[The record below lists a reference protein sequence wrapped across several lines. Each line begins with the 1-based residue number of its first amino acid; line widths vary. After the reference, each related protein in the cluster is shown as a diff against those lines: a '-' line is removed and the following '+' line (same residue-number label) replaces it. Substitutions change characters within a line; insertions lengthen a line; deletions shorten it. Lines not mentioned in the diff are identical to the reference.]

1 MDEKKTCPQGCS
13 WASRSGSCKGVEF
26 DPVGNGMMR
35 KKLLLHS
42 CCGPCST
49 AVIERLLADYE
60 ITVFFYNP
68 CITDAE
74 EYEKRK
80 LNQIKFIE
88 AVNRNACCESGRVN
102 FIEGDY
108 DPENYLERVRGTED
122 EPEGGARCTECF
134 RMREELK
141 KGNRTIFSDRLY
153 LAMKENLNKKM
164 QIILFINRRG
174 YSTFVS
180 CRDCGEALKCPECG
194 ISLVYHKNEGSINRI
209 HRLLSVNWFTACLKT
224 NFIWTI
230 CWIS

>member
-122 EPEGGARCTECF
+122 ESEGGARCTECF
-134 RMREELK
+134 RMRLEK
-141 KGNRTIFSDRLY
+141 TAAYAARHGYPIFGTTL
-153 LAMKENLNKKM
+153 
-164 QIILFINRRG
+164 
-174 YSTFVS
+174 TVS
-180 CRDCGEALKCPECG
+180 P
-194 ISLVYHKNEGSINRI
+194 HKNYSLISEIGQGLADEYGVEFLDMDFKKQAGFQRSVQ
-209 HRLLSVNWFTACLKT
+209 LSREYGLYRQDYCGCGFSKR
-224 NFIWTI
+224 
-230 CWIS
+230 

>member
-134 RMREELK
+134 RMRLEK
-141 KGNRTIFSDRLY
+141 TAAYAARHGYPIFGTTL
-153 LAMKENLNKKM
+153 
-164 QIILFINRRG
+164 
-174 YSTFVS
+174 TVS
-180 CRDCGEALKCPECG
+180 P
-194 ISLVYHKNEGSINRI
+194 HKNYSLISEIGQGLADEYGVEFLDMDFKKQAGFQRSVQ
-209 HRLLSVNWFTACLKT
+209 LSREYGLYRQDYCGCGFSKR
-224 NFIWTI
+224 
-230 CWIS
+230 